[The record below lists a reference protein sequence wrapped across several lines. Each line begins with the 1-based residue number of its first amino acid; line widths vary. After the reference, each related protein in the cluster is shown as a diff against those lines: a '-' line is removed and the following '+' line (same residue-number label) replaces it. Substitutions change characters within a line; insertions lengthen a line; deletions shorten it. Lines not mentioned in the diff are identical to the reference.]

1 MKGFVDEWEK
11 LFKDSFESLKKDV
24 KSRYQI
30 EDDGSGHPRRVA
42 MHKVVDQLPCAVKIL
57 ELEVDRKRFDHL
69 KDDFCPAINFDFTR
83 MKQLHV
89 NYLGKMKPTDKKF
102 IELLENEFHLNNPKE
117 FVNDFTK
124 DFTIGGTWDGDL
136 SRNFHFLFYD
146 PRKSVDRFI
155 LDLCMMF
162 EHTFIP
168 LLINEKEVLPDY
180 NKIYNREPDP
190 ILSEKELLSKY
201 VGMTSFVRLE
211 GAKSR
216 AITVDDLQH
225 DVAPIQLIPN
235 VNEHVK
241 RVFDRAKK
249 LYIFG
254 WYVYN
259 FFPVADH
266 YAVLALESAIKHSY
280 FSHFGTD
287 VKIRNKDGNETT
299 ISNADYGRV
308 TEFCIFNEDK
318 RWNYRSLWIG
328 KEKFLYR
335 MEDLLDWLVK
345 NKIITKWER
354 KRCHYKMDKRNYL
367 SHPTFSPI
375 YPASEAFRSIE
386 EVAYLINK
394 MFSSINSDQV
404 VITS

>member
-1 MKGFVDEWEK
+1 MDEWEK
-11 LFKDSFESLKKDV
+11 LFENSFELLKKDV
-24 KSRYQI
+24 KSRYRI

-42 MHKVVDQLPCAVKIL
+42 IHRVIDQLPCAVKIL

-83 MKQLHV
+83 MNQLHV
-89 NYLGKMKPTDKKF
+89 NYLGKMKPADKKF
-102 IELLENEFHLNNPKE
+102 VELLENEFHLNKPEE

-124 DFTIGGTWDGDL
+124 DFTIGGTWGENP
-136 SRNFHFLFYD
+136 SNNFHFLFYN
-146 PRKSVDRFI
+146 PRKNMNRFI
-155 LDLCMMF
+155 IDLSVMF
-162 EHTFIP
+162 EYTFIP

-180 NKIYNREPDP
+180 NKIYNLKSDP
-190 ILSEKELLSKY
+190 ILAEKELLTKY
-201 VGMTSFVRLE
+201 VGMSSFVKMDRDGKTRE
-211 GAKSR
+211 F
-216 AITVDDLQH
+216 TVYDLQK
-225 DVAPIQLIPN
+225 DVADLQLIPN

-249 LYIFG
+249 LYVFG
-254 WYVYN
+254 WYVYD

-280 FSHFGTD
+280 FSHFGTH
-287 VKIRNKDGNETT
+287 VTIRNKDGNETT
-299 ISNADYGRV
+299 ISNADYRRV
-308 TEFCIFNEDK
+308 TEFCTFNEDK
-318 RWNYRSLWIG
+318 HWNYRNLWIG

-335 MEDLLDWLVK
+335 IEDLLDWLVK

-354 KRCHYKMDKRNYL
+354 KRCRYKMDKRNYL

-375 YPASEAFRSIE
+375 YPAGEVFGTIK

-394 MFSSINSDQV
+394 MFSSLHSR
-404 VITS
+404 T